1 MHAPTLDRSLYC
13 RCDPNPSRYGISG
26 DLRCG
31 RCHLRV
37 YAGGRASKTKQHGT
51 RLAPATIQEAYHTY
65 YTEQGWTLRR
75 LADHYGVTYHDVR
88 NAFLHTYG
96 TAKRQNRVTALEL
109 SRILGHPSNACVRRW
124 IRDGELP
131 ATPGKSHKATVVYAD
146 LWIPRTAVMEFLTR
160 QDKWMCWEPERIT
173 DPALRAHARSLRGA
187 VSWRW
192 LHVAHDAVGVLL
204 VNRNSIEEWIRGG
217 YLPAVKEG
225 GYWYVRSD
233 HAAALAEKMRHY
245 PKDWMA
251 KAFHSDP
258 PVYAP

>member
-1 MHAPTLDRSLYC
+1 MNAPALDRSLYC
-13 RCDPNPSRYGISG
+13 RCHPIPSRYGISG
-26 DLRCG
+26 DLRCS
-31 RCHLRV
+31 RCHLRT
-37 YAGGRASKTKQHGT
+37 YAGGRASKTKQNGT
-51 RLAPATIQEAYHTY
+51 RLTPRAIEEARHLF
-65 YTEQGWTLRR
+65 EAEGWTVRR

-96 TAKRQNRVTALEL
+96 TVKRQNRVTALEL

-131 ATPGKSHKATVVYAD
+131 ATPGKSHKATVGYAD
-146 LWIPRTAVMEFLTR
+146 LWIPRTAVMDFLAR
-160 QDKWMCWEPERIT
+160 QDKWMRWEPERIT

-192 LHVAHDAVGVLL
+192 LHVAHDAAAMLYT
-204 VNRNSIEEWIRGG
+204 NRRTVEGWIRDG

-233 HAAALAEKMRHY
+233 HAAAFLAKLQEY
-245 PKDWMA
+245 PSHWG
-251 KAFHSDP
+251 KAFLADP